1 MSTSP
6 SSPRGPRRPRPPIAV
21 APLAISTE
29 TCLQLG
35 GITDRKMR
43 DALSRFPDVPRSRIG
58 HTILVTPE
66 AFAELLERTR
76 VTEGDANELADQSE
90 DDDQPKSVDDV
101 LRKLGKERA

>member
-1 MSTSP
+1 VK
-6 SSPRGPRRPRPPIAV
+6 RGPRRPRPPIAV

-43 DALSRFPDVPRSRIG
+43 DALARYPEIARSRIG
-58 HTILVTPE
+58 HTLLVTPE

-76 VTEGDANELADQSE
+76 VTEGDVAGVDQVE
-90 DDDQPKSVDDV
+90 DDDQPTSVDDV
-101 LRKLGKERA
+101 LRRIGKERVA